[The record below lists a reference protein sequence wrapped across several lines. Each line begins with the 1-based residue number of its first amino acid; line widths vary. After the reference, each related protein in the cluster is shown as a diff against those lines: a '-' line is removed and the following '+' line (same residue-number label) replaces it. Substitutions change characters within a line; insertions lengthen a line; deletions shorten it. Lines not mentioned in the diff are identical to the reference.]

1 MKALIVDDERLAR
14 KELIEMLESY
24 DQLEIIGEAQN
35 ADEAL
40 KILDTQKTDVV
51 FLDIH
56 MPEMDGFQFLNS
68 LDHVPFEVV
77 FVTAY
82 DEHALK
88 AFEVNALDYLLKP
101 IDQGR
106 LNQVIEKLQK
116 LRTNKRK
123 PSNES
128 DQDNFEPDTVLTVND
143 RIFIKDGEK
152 CWFVQLKDVFLFES
166 YGNYVKV
173 FFKDQKP
180 LILKSLNL
188 IEERLD
194 NKKFFRANRKHIVN
208 LDYVNR
214 VESWF
219 NGGFMLYM
227 NDGLEVEVS
236 RRQAMRFKNLMS
248 L

>member
-14 KELIEMLESY
+14 KELAEMLEAY
-24 DQLEIIGEAQN
+24 EHIDIIGEAQN
-35 ADEAL
+35 ADEANE
-40 KILDTQKTDVV
+40 ILESEKPDVV

-56 MPEMDGFQFLNS
+56 MPEIDGFEFLKS
-68 LDHVPFEVV
+68 LNQVNFEVV

-101 IDQGR
+101 IDQDR
-106 LNQVIEKLQK
+106 LNQVIDRLTKGFTTVEKISAE
-116 LRTNKRK
+116 
-123 PSNES
+123 PSETDDS
-128 DQDNFEPDTVLTVND
+128 LLTVND
-143 RIFIKDGEK
+143 KIFIKDGEK

-173 FFKDQKP
+173 FFNDQKP

-194 NKKFFRANRKHIVN
+194 PKKFFRANRKHIVN
-208 LDYVNR
+208 LDYVSR

-219 NGGFMLYM
+219 NGGFMLYLK
-227 NDGLEVEVS
+227 DGLEIEVS

>member
-24 DQLEIIGEAQN
+24 DSLEIIGEAQN
-35 ADEAL
+35 AEEAL
-40 KILDTQKTDVV
+40 MMLQTQTPDVV

-56 MPEMDGFQFLNS
+56 MPEVDGFQFLNS
-68 LDHVPFEVV
+68 LDSVPFEVV

-82 DEHALK
+82 DEYALR
-88 AFEVNALDYLLKP
+88 AFQVNALDYLLKP
-101 IDQGR
+101 IDQNR
-106 LNQVIEKLQK
+106 LNQVIERLSKQVPAS
-116 LRTNKRK
+116 RQA
-123 PSNES
+123 NEDTTENS
-128 DQDNFEPDTVLTVND
+128 EPLTIND

-152 CWFVQLKDVFLFES
+152 CWFVHLKDVFLFES

-173 FFKDQKP
+173 FFHDQKP

-194 NKKFFRANRKHIVN
+194 AKKFFRANRKHIVN
-208 LDYVNR
+208 LEYVQR

-219 NGGFMLYM
+219 NGGFMLYLK
-227 NDGLEVEVS
+227 DGLEVEVS

>member
-14 KELIEMLESY
+14 KELIEMLEAY
-24 DQLEIIGEAQN
+24 DAVEIIGEAQN
-35 ADEAL
+35 AEEAHE
-40 KILDTQKTDVV
+40 ILDNQKPDVV

-56 MPEMDGFQFLNS
+56 MPEVDGFQFLNS
-68 LDHVPFEVV
+68 LEHVPFEVV

-101 IDQGR
+101 IDQNR
-106 LNQVIEKLQK
+106 FNQVIERLLSLSQK
-116 LRTNKRK
+116 AEKNTDA
-123 PSNES
+123 NEDVNDS
-128 DQDNFEPDTVLTVND
+128 ILTIND

-194 NKKFFRANRKHIVN
+194 SKKFFRANRKHIVN
-208 LDYVNR
+208 LDYVER

-219 NGGFMLYM
+219 NGGFMLYLK
-227 NDGLEVEVS
+227 NGLEVEVS
-236 RRQAMRFKNLMS
+236 RRQAMRFKNLMA

>member
-24 DQLEIIGEAQN
+24 DSLEIIGEAQN
-35 ADEAL
+35 AEEAL
-40 KILDTQKTDVV
+40 MMLQTQTPDVV

-56 MPEMDGFQFLNS
+56 MPEVDGFQFLNS
-68 LDHVPFEVV
+68 LDSVPFEVV

-82 DEHALK
+82 DEYALR
-88 AFEVNALDYLLKP
+88 AFQVNALDYLLKP
-101 IDQGR
+101 IDQNR
-106 LNQVIEKLQK
+106 LNQVIERLSKQVPAS
-116 LRTNKRK
+116 RQSSEDTT
-123 PSNES
+123 
-128 DQDNFEPDTVLTVND
+128 DNSEPLTIND

-173 FFKDQKP
+173 FFHDQKP

-194 NKKFFRANRKHIVN
+194 AKKFFRANRKHIVN
-208 LDYVNR
+208 LEYVQR

-219 NGGFMLYM
+219 NGGFMLYLK
-227 NDGLEVEVS
+227 DGLEVEVS

>member
-1 MKALIVDDERLAR
+1 MDDERLAR
-14 KELIEMLESY
+14 KELIEMLENY
-24 DQLEIIGEAQN
+24 ENVEVIAEAQN
-35 ADEAL
+35 AEEAIR
-40 KILDTQKTDVV
+40 ILDNEKPDVV

-56 MPEMDGFQFLNS
+56 MPEVDGFQLLNS
-68 LDHVPFEVV
+68 LENVNFEVV

-101 IDQGR
+101 IDQAR
-106 LNQVIEKLQK
+106 LSQVVNKLSK
-116 LRTNKRK
+116 LISSESKEN
-123 PSNES
+123 NELS
-128 DQDNFEPDTVLTVND
+128 DGNNDSPLTLND

-152 CWFVQLKDVFLFES
+152 CWFVQLKEVYLFES

-173 FFKDQKP
+173 FFNDQKP

-194 NKKFFRANRKHIVN
+194 AKKFFRANRKHIVN
-208 LDYVNR
+208 LDFVNR

-227 NDGLEVEVS
+227 KDGLEIEVS

>member
-14 KELIEMLESY
+14 KELNEMLEAY
-24 DQLEIIGEAQN
+24 DQVEIIGEAQN
-35 ADEAL
+35 AEEAL
-40 KILDTQKTDVV
+40 AILETEKPDVV

-56 MPEMDGFQFLNS
+56 MPEVDGFEFLKS
-68 LDHVPFEVV
+68 LNQVNFEVV

-101 IDQGR
+101 IDQDR
-106 LNQVIEKLQK
+106 LNQVIERLTKSFKKQE
-116 LRTNKRK
+116 K
-123 PSNES
+123 PTGEQGEENDSI
-128 DQDNFEPDTVLTVND
+128 LTIND
-143 RIFIKDGEK
+143 KIFIKDGEK

-173 FFKDQKP
+173 FFNDQKP

-194 NKKFFRANRKHIVN
+194 PKKFFRANRKHIVN

-227 NDGLEVEVS
+227 KDGLEVEVS

>member
-24 DQLEIIGEAQN
+24 DSLEIIGEAQN
-35 ADEAL
+35 AEEAL
-40 KILDTQKTDVV
+40 MMLQTQTPDVV

-56 MPEMDGFQFLNS
+56 MPEVDGFQFLNS
-68 LDHVPFEVV
+68 LDSVPFEVV

-82 DEHALK
+82 DEYALR
-88 AFEVNALDYLLKP
+88 AFQVNALDYLLKP
-101 IDQGR
+101 IDQNR
-106 LNQVIEKLQK
+106 LNQVIERLSKQVPAS
-116 LRTNKRK
+116 RQA
-123 PSNES
+123 NEDTTENS
-128 DQDNFEPDTVLTVND
+128 EPLTIND

-173 FFKDQKP
+173 FFHDQKP

-194 NKKFFRANRKHIVN
+194 AKKFFRANRKHIVN
-208 LDYVNR
+208 LEYVQR

-219 NGGFMLYM
+219 NGGFMLYLK
-227 NDGLEVEVS
+227 DGLEVEVS

>member
-14 KELIEMLESY
+14 KELMEMLETY
-24 DQLEIIGEAQN
+24 ANVEIIGEAQN
-35 ADEAL
+35 ADEAHKFL
-40 KILDTQKTDVV
+40 ETQKPDVV
-51 FLDIH
+51 FLDIQ
-56 MPEMDGFQFLNS
+56 MPEVDGFQFLNS
-68 LDHVPFEVV
+68 LAHVPFEVV
-77 FVTAY
+77 FVTAF
-82 DEHALK
+82 DEYALR

-101 IDQGR
+101 IDQNR
-106 LNQVIEKLQK
+106 LHQVIERLSKK
-116 LRTNKRK
+116 TRK
-123 PSNES
+123 SSPTQEES
-128 DQDNFEPDTVLTVND
+128 EDFNDSILTIND

-173 FFKDQKP
+173 FFQDQKP

-188 IEERLD
+188 IEDRLD

-227 NDGLEVEVS
+227 KDGLEIEVS

>member
-14 KELIEMLESY
+14 KELIQMLEVY
-24 DQLEIIGEAQN
+24 ERIEVIGEAQN
-35 ADEAL
+35 ADEAHE
-40 KILDTQKTDVV
+40 ILQSEKPDVL

-56 MPEMDGFQFLNS
+56 MPEVDGFEFLRS
-68 LDHVPFEVV
+68 LDQVNFEVV
-77 FVTAY
+77 FVTAF

-101 IDQGR
+101 IDQDR
-106 LNQVIEKLQK
+106 LNQVVERLLKSYKKEPEINAESGD
-116 LRTNKRK
+116 
-123 PSNES
+123 SNNS
-128 DQDNFEPDTVLTVND
+128 LLTVND
-143 RIFIKDGEK
+143 KIFIKDGEK

-173 FFKDQKP
+173 FFNDQKP

-194 NKKFFRANRKHIVN
+194 AKKFFRANRKHIVN
-208 LDYVNR
+208 LDYVTR

-219 NGGFMLYM
+219 NGGFMLYLK
-227 NDGLEVEVS
+227 DGLEIEVS